1 MAADTT
7 SKSLQGITELTLVAA
22 VKPGLIRALDTR
34 SHASRLKTVMTTL
47 QGLRASSR
55 EWALVRPLS
64 DAVERIQAIQTFR
77 VALLDGDRLLLAV
90 TFDRPWEPYIR
101 FIWQDLGPLLDL
113 LFCNCVGYPLAATTP
128 FADYARWIRAQQ
140 IEADFFYAASA
151 ATVSDGQIQRLL
163 EQRVND
169 EPPREHTD
177 LVFERPEAAAQRISS
192 SQPDQGL
199 SQGLVALGFLHR
211 LRELYAHTGT
221 EPDGA
226 DDGVLR
232 RATHALLKE
241 LKAPPLRDEL
251 DRAGRNPRYAAALA
265 WFTQPLWAP
274 EPPVPVA
281 PVAPVAQFDR
291 SDVQGGIVS
300 AYDHVRQGCLLLIEL
315 TGSAGLD
322 QLLRRVSICDDAGV
336 ANLQVGVRT
345 NIAFTLTGLRKLGLT
360 AAELERLP
368 KEFREGMEA
377 RAGLLGDVRDNHPRR
392 WNLPRRYT
400 AGDPLASN
408 PTPDAPPV
416 PLSAVDVVLQMRLVG
431 GPDQGA
437 PEPDFLLDAAHPLR
451 RAIDA
456 LVADGTDGTDVAD
469 GADVDAGAPQFG
481 LLSLQPLL
489 SHVNPQGQAVGHF
502 NLVDGI
508 SQPRLEA
515 DTPISLWQDQVRL
528 GEILLGYVNDRNDP
542 APADDSDALLANGS
556 FLVIRKLRQ
565 DVSQLAALQSRGQAQ
580 GVSPDVL
587 MAKMLGRWPDGT
599 PLLGGGA
606 DAQAGS
612 GHEPR
617 KGQVAR
623 HGQGPNDFDFSSD
636 PSGQHC
642 PFQSHVRRTNPRN
655 GTPEHPIPRLMRRGM
670 SYGPLAAA
678 YGSADSGADLG
689 KGIAKVGGA
698 DAGTDSAPEVER
710 GLVFMAYNARI
721 AEQFEVIQRWIA
733 GGNSAGGSSAHSD
746 PFLGLPQRGEARVLR
761 LVDDSV
767 QPPQV
772 RRVVLH
778 DGGDSAP
785 MVKLEWGLYLLAPS
799 LTALADLRQRRSGA
813 LPLGLPALDIQP
825 VLTALAGLQ
834 AVNPAAAEL
843 RWKALLEDI
852 GAKQNGSNAALWTR
866 VRQDG
871 GAMACPLGVLV
882 GSKDLLFKVLKD
894 EARYSVSGYMER
906 MRQSFGP
913 IFLGMDAGPAYQA
926 QAAQVNRAL
935 LDDVTAEQAFADARA
950 CTGEVLAGLQ
960 ADQAGADRSQL
971 TFHVKE
977 LVDGV
982 LARLCR
988 RWFDLPDGV
997 FVHQGGWE
1005 PSADVLRCPG
1015 HFTSPSRY
1023 FFSPAP
1029 AAQAEQFGQQHG
1041 QALLA
1046 AVTEFVR
1053 RHSPSNGPLP
1063 LQGRLSRS
1071 LFALVG
1077 NPDQL
1082 ARTLIGAMMGF
1093 LPTTDGTLRSVLYDW
1108 IEQRTLWALQAA
1120 LAKQAA
1126 QDRAATADAAVAAAL
1141 LPPAPIAPVVDQAL
1155 ARARAILM
1163 PELMRSMQARPVPD
1177 VVWRTARVDHV
1188 LGNVAVKAGQR
1199 VILGIVSSTHED
1211 LQKGRSSIDAVFGGQ
1226 RRSAGAPTHA
1236 CPGRDMATAA
1246 LLGVFTG
1253 LLEAGELRSAGAPLF
1268 LSLIW
1273 PQAAAAGAAASTS
1286 TSTSTSTSQT
1296 TAYSINQPAAAA

>member
-7 SKSLQGITELTLVAA
+7 SKSLQGITELTLVAP

-34 SHASRLKTVMTTL
+34 THASRLKTVMATL
-47 QGLRASSR
+47 QGLRAASR

-90 TFDRPWEPYIR
+90 TFDRPWEPYMR
-101 FIWQDLGPLLDL
+101 FIWHDLGPLLDL
-113 LFCNCVGYPLAATTP
+113 LFCNCAGYPLAATTP

-140 IEADFFYAASA
+140 IDTDFFYAASA
-151 ATVSDGQIQRLL
+151 ATVSDAQYLRQL

-169 EPPREHTD
+169 EAPREHTD
-177 LVFERPEAAAQRISS
+177 LVFERPEAAAQRVAS
-192 SQPDQGL
+192 SQAGQGIE
-199 SQGLVALGFLHR
+199 QGLVALGALHR
-211 LRELYAHTGT
+211 LRELYAHSGP
-221 EPDGA
+221 EPDGG

-232 RATHALLKE
+232 RAAHALLKE
-241 LKAPPLRDEL
+241 LKDPPLRAEL
-251 DRAGRNPRYAAALA
+251 ALAGHNPRYARAVA
-265 WFTQPLWAP
+265 WFTDPLWAP
-274 EPPVPVA
+274 EPTPPA
-281 PVAPVAQFDR
+281 PPVAQFDR

-300 AYDHVRQGCLLLIEL
+300 GYDNVRQGCLLLIEL

-322 QLLRRVSICDDAGV
+322 QLLRRVTICDDAGA
-336 ANLQVGVRT
+336 ANPQAGVRT
-345 NIAFTLTGLRKLGLT
+345 NIAFTLAGLRKLGLS

-392 WNLPRRYT
+392 WSLPRRYGPGAKV
-400 AGDPLASN
+400 AGGPL
-408 PTPDAPPV
+408 PDAAPV

-431 GPDQGA
+431 APDQGPA
-437 PEPDFLLDAAHPLR
+437 AADFLLDAAHPLR

-456 LVADGTDGTDVAD
+456 VVATDAAEVAEVAD
-469 GADVDAGAPQFG
+469 GAPQFG

-489 SHVNPQGQAVGHF
+489 SHVNPHGQAVGHF

-515 DTPISLWQDQVRL
+515 DAPGSLWQDQVRL

-565 DVSQLAALQSRGQAQ
+565 DVRQLAALKARGQAA
-580 GVSPDVL
+580 GLAPDVL
-587 MAKMLGRWPDGT
+587 MAKMLGRWPDGR
-599 PLLGGGA
+599 PLGAGGQTG
-606 DAQAGS
+606 
-612 GHEPR
+612 
-617 KGQVAR
+617 
-623 HGQGPNDFDFSSD
+623 NDFDFSTD
-636 PSGQHC
+636 PNGQQC
-642 PFQSHVRRTNPRN
+642 PFQSHVRRANPRN

-678 YGSADSGADLG
+678 DGGVNGA
-689 KGIAKVGGA
+689 A
-698 DAGTDSAPEVER
+698 AGHPDVER
-710 GLVFMAYNARI
+710 GVLFMAYNASI

-733 GGNSAGGSSAHSD
+733 GGNSAGAASTQSD

-761 LVDDSV
+761 VVDDGV
-767 QPPQV
+767 QPAQV

-778 DGGDSAP
+778 DGGESAP
-785 MVKLEWGLYLLAPS
+785 LVKLEWGLYLLAPS

-813 LPLGLPALDIQP
+813 LAVGLPVGLPMVDIQP
-825 VLTALAGLQ
+825 VLLALAGLQ
-834 AVNPAAAEL
+834 AVNPGAAEQ

-852 GAKQNGSNAALWTR
+852 GAKQNGSNAALWAR

-935 LDDVTAEQAFADARA
+935 MDDVTAEQAFADART
-950 CTGEVLAGLQ
+950 CTAAVLARLQ

-982 LARLCR
+982 LAGLCR
-988 RWFDLPDGV
+988 LWFDLPDGV
-997 FVHQGGWE
+997 FVHEGGWE
-1005 PSADVLRCPG
+1005 PAADVVRCPG

-1029 AAQAEQFGQQHG
+1029 AVQAEQFGQQHG
-1041 QALLA
+1041 QAMLA

-1053 RHSPSNGPLP
+1053 RHSPAAGPLP
-1063 LQGRLSRS
+1063 LRGHLSRS

-1108 IEQRTLWALQAA
+1108 IEQRTLWPLQAA
-1120 LAKQAA
+1120 LARQAA
-1126 QDRAATADAAVAAAL
+1126 LDLAATADAAAVAVAAAL
-1141 LPPAPIAPVVDQAL
+1141 QPPGPSAPGHSAPVVDPAL

-1163 PELMRSMQARPVPD
+1163 PALMRSMQARPVPD

-1199 VILGIVSSTHED
+1199 VILGIVSTTHED
-1211 LQKGRSSIDAVFGGQ
+1211 LQKGRSSVDAVFGGQ

-1236 CPGRDMATAA
+1236 CPGRDMASAA

-1253 LLEAGELRSAGAPLF
+1253 LLEAGELRSAGAPLV

-1273 PQAAAAGAAASTS
+1273 PEGVAAGAAAGIAASAATSSATSSATSPSTS
-1286 TSTSTSTSQT
+1286 PSTS